1 MKIRTENSNFIL
13 ISRSFSLITL
23 FVICCI
29 YFIIFNQKHVQ
40 ISAIYFPPKI
50 EKADNYMYKTYY
62 YWLEK
67 DYLYKTIDVPINFNK
82 NDAKIFESLVLEM
95 QKSEKEKVGI
105 KFIFKDENT
114 FSDIMNMLQIMENSK
129 QDIHTFYNNYF
140 YVMKSNSDSE
150 KIKMREV
157 AL

>member
-1 MKIRTENSNFIL
+1 MFLTRGRL
-13 ISRSFSLITL
+13 
-23 FVICCI
+23 
-29 YFIIFNQKHVQ
+29 H
-40 ISAIYFPPKI
+40 
-50 EKADNYMYKTYY
+50 YY

-82 NDAKIFESLVLEM
+82 NDAKIFERLVLEM
-95 QKSEKEKVGI
+95 QKSDKEKVGI